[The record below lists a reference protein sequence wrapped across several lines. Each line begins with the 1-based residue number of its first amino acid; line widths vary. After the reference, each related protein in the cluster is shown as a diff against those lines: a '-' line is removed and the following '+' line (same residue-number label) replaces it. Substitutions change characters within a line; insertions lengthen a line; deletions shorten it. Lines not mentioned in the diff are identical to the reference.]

1 MSDLKDLNR
10 AVQSAVFPGHH
21 WAQAVREW
29 IGAATERM
37 EGGGGISVEC
47 VEADSG
53 YLCTKL
59 AGHEGEHLALGLANG
74 ERHHWPKKPAS
85 EGGKVEPE
93 FDEVP
98 QQTIGELVRQAASE
112 GGKVECPNHCG
123 EMVYEDMEH
132 YCKPAQSEP
141 ASTDV
146 GIQCL
151 GCGDT
156 ERPCRCEGYSP
167 EPVAHEDAEFMRD
180 GSMAMARIIER
191 DEQPEPVAAEMPEAV
206 SVNTWQLEEL
216 LKYADLA
223 EVSLRTG
230 FHPPEFLFEPADRS
244 LRQCIDAIKEQ
255 RDQWRVHAARP
266 APAVAMSPELE
277 RVLDFAWSQACETD
291 GYTQPRVEADILAV
305 RAQAAEAGKV
315 RLPKVNEAI
324 RLLEDW
330 RKFGDLETNEMPY
343 GDTAAFL
350 AAEGKVAG

>member
-1 MSDLKDLNR
+1 MSDAARTVVALEEINR
-10 AVQSAVFPGHH
+10 TLREFVEFLRSA
-21 WAQAVREW
+21 RLE
-29 IGAATERM
+29 T
-37 EGGGGISVEC
+37 
-47 VEADSG
+47 
-53 YLCTKL
+53 
-59 AGHEGEHLALGLANG
+59 EGEMYARMLG
-74 ERHHWPKKPAS
+74 KKPAS
-85 EGGKVEPE
+85 EGGKAECC
-93 FDEVP
+93 
-98 QQTIGELVRQAASE
+98 IHC
-112 GGKVECPNHCG
+112 GGKVAHEYQHLNTANMPH
-123 EMVYEDMEH
+123 VPAFFD
-132 YCKPAQSEP
+132 CKPAQSEP

-255 RDQWRVHAARP
+255 RDQWRTHSAQPAKVRMTKELRRALDAAEAQAGWHMDQGRP
-266 APAVAMSPELE
+266 KTFDEIDAAIA
-277 RVLDFAWSQACETD
+277 
-291 GYTQPRVEADILAV
+291 AV

-315 RLPKVNEAI
+315 RMPKVRE
-324 RLLEDW
+324 LLRSLVMECKLANSNPLSANVNPYILAPMLDAALAELDAVEG
-330 RKFGDLETNEMPY
+330 RK
-343 GDTAAFL
+343 
-350 AAEGKVAG
+350 